1 MKNLFIQKITTER
14 KYKKSSKRASLV
26 FATFLLLN
34 SCTPVAIPS
43 YQMQQ
48 YPNINEK
55 TLVVKKNTEEVDFV
69 KMLKKEGATNIISSK
84 GYINNAVISAV
95 TADFMDYVY
104 IFKDGKY
111 IDRLEIKHDGEKPQ
125 VHPFA
130 KIVYSKDTF
139 GIFLAAENIEYKG
152 KRVAQLIQVTK
163 EGEIVHQAIS
173 IDEIIRE
180 NQGMYD
186 PYVGGES
193 LDTGIFLTG
202 RANNGK
208 PWSSAYKIKLVENE
222 LKVVGRVSASELGGC
237 SCYFDWVM
245 GKDAREVFRMKTE

>member
-1 MKNLFIQKITTER
+1 
-14 KYKKSSKRASLV
+14 
-26 FATFLLLN
+26 
-34 SCTPVAIPS
+34 
-43 YQMQQ
+43 
-48 YPNINEK
+48 
-55 TLVVKKNTEEVDFV
+55 
-69 KMLKKEGATNIISSK
+69 
-84 GYINNAVISAV
+84 
-95 TADFMDYVY
+95 
-104 IFKDGKY
+104 
-111 IDRLEIKHDGEKPQ
+111 